1 MTTPRQLGVNSVCV
15 HTGETAMSRQSLAQ
29 QEKQEAIDYLR
40 TILEPG
46 DTVYTILRHVSRSG
60 MSRTIGVCIID
71 PRLVNPDKGM
81 ADLTGWAAKALSNPL
96 DRDRWGVK
104 VGGCGMDM
112 GFNLVYNLSYTLFPT
127 GHGCIGEYCPS
138 NDHNNGDRDY
148 RPHKPYGLKPQ
159 IEHWHT
165 DGGYALRHKWL

>member
-1 MTTPRQLGVNSVCV
+1 
-15 HTGETAMSRQSLAQ
+15 MSRQSLAQ

-60 MSRTIGVCIID
+60 MMRVIGAIQMTEDSPNDIT
-71 PRLVNPDKGM
+71 PR
-81 ADLTGWAAKALSNPL
+81 AAKALGEPL

-112 GFNLVYNLSYTLFPT
+112 GFHLVYNLSYTLFPDSFY
-127 GHGCIGEYCPS
+127 CIGENCPS
-138 NDHNNGDRDY
+138 NDHTNLYLIPAPEGTCLDHVERKTGVCRKKDC
-148 RPHKPYGLKPQ
+148 KPWK
-159 IEHWHT
+159 HS
-165 DGGYALRHKWL
+165 DGGYALRHRWL

>member
-1 MTTPRQLGVNSVCV
+1 
-15 HTGETAMSRQSLAQ
+15 MSRQSLAQ

-60 MSRTIGVCIID
+60 MMRVIGAIQMTEDSPNDIT
-71 PRLVNPDKGM
+71 PR
-81 ADLTGWAAKALSNPL
+81 AAKALGEPL

-112 GFNLVYNLSYTLFPT
+112 GFHLVYNLSYTLFPT
-127 GHGCIGEYCPS
+127 GHGCICEHCPS